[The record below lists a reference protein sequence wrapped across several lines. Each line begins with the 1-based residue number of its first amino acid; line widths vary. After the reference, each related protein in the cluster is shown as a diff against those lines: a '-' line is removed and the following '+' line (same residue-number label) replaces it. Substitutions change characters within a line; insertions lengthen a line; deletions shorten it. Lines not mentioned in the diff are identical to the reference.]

1 MDKPS
6 LSAHKEMSIFC

>member
-6 LSAHKEMSIFC
+6 LTSHYT